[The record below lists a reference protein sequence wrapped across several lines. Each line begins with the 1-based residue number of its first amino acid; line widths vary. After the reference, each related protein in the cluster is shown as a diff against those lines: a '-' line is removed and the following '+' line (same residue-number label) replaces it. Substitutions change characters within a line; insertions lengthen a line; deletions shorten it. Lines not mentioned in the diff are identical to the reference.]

1 MGPAR
6 QICHVVKLF
15 HSDSCRRKSS
25 AHFSMMSFL
34 GMFVECG
41 EKTQCHK
48 PPILDTWYNPS
59 KMVINVRTWGWLMFM
74 ALGKHHISWKAPVFR
89 QFFFVFSQGVVFR
102 EHPMIRW
109 APKKKQIQVG
119 TASTSTKNTCLFQ
132 KNFNQMFFARW
143 HVAKPTLAMPAMP
156 RTDVTENMCR
166 RGTEIFPLLL
176 DVPGTCCRVQGD
188 SIRMVRM

>member
-41 EKTQCHK
+41 EKNQCHK

-109 APKKKQIQVG
+109 APKKKTDPSWNCFNLHKKTHVCSRKTLTRCFLPGG
-119 TASTSTKNTCLFQ
+119 TLRSQ
-132 KNFNQMFFARW
+132 
-143 HVAKPTLAMPAMP
+143 P
-156 RTDVTENMCR
+156 
-166 RGTEIFPLLL
+166 
-176 DVPGTCCRVQGD
+176 
-188 SIRMVRM
+188 